1 MIAGEVL
8 WPFADLGPAFD
19 SINNTMETTMRI
31 GFVMRDTVKIAVGAR
46 RWMINFYVLGPA
58 RPRVPQAA
66 EYVFIFFVNKQ
77 WMEDPP
83 YFHKFL

>member
-1 MIAGEVL
+1 
-8 WPFADLGPAFD
+8 
-19 SINNTMETTMRI
+19 
-31 GFVMRDTVKIAVGAR
+31 MRDTVKIAVGAR
-46 RWMINFYVLGPA
+46 RWMINFYVCGPA